1 MITEG
6 EYSSSYTRLP
16 APSAYG
22 TLADLEVDI
31 PNDNRTFNKIPY
43 ALIELAPLTEHL
55 PIEFGGFTASIPPPP
70 AVIIIPSS
78 SGSSSVDIPSL
89 SGTPFSFS
97 GATGPSAPSN
107 GIGCISP
114 SIASPSF
121 ISPSFSPSFSVG
133 P

>member
-1 MITEG
+1 MAAEG
-6 EYSSSYTRLP
+6 EELPTYSGLP

-31 PNDNRTFNKIPY
+31 PNENRVFNKIPY
-43 ALIELAPLTEHL
+43 ASIEVAPINEHL
-55 PIEFGGFTASIPPPP
+55 PIEFGGFTASIPPPIG
-70 AVIIIPSS
+70 VIVDPPVSNSPST
-78 SGSSSVDIPSL
+78 IPSL

-97 GATGPSAPSN
+97 GASGASGFSASS
-107 GIGCISP
+107 GIGCFSP
-114 SIASPSF
+114 SPSF